1 MKSMKLKTTGFKIF
15 SNGKYFTSNAT
26 CFKVGSRKLKI
37 GNAFTIIELMVVIAI
52 IAILASMLLPALGK
66 AKNVAKTIDCLG
78 RQKQIYTVA
87 MFYSNDHDDYWLGPW
102 SYKNTSL
109 LYTDPNFYYFFSSEI
124 MNYIDPVAVSKH
136 TYTSIPTS
144 DSNYLLRCPGTK
156 WVWKGQGYIGAGSFN
171 NFDQYA
177 WSGRGIESW
186 YGANL
191 YFGKPLT
198 AHSTSGYAAGC
209 APKRIGDVRN
219 VIVYAGEVSSW
230 GWEFFGWDNNS
241 NGTIV
246 WNHDRR
252 SNFLFTDG
260 HATTL
265 NAKQFAVSGRGFSEA
280 PFR

>member
-1 MKSMKLKTTGFKIF
+1 MKNVKFKTTGFKIF
-15 SNGKYFTSNAT
+15 SKRKYFASNTT
-26 CFKVGSRKLKI
+26 CLKI
-37 GNAFTIIELMVVIAI
+37 GNPFTIVELMVVIAI
-52 IAILASMLLPALGK
+52 IAVLASMLLPALSK
-66 AKNVAKTIDCLG
+66 AKDVAKTIDCLG
-78 RQKQIYTVA
+78 RQKQIYTVS
-87 MFYSNDHDDYWLGPW
+87 MFYSNDHDDYWLGPYN
-102 SYKNTSL
+102 YKNTSL
-109 LYTDPNFYYFFSSEI
+109 IYSDPNFYYFFSSEI
-124 MNYIDPVAVSKH
+124 MNYIDPVAVSNH

-144 DSNYLLRCPGTK
+144 NNNYLLRCPGTK
-156 WVWKGQGYIGAGSFN
+156 WVWKGGGYIGVGSFN

-198 AHSTSGYAAGC
+198 AKTTSGYAADC

-230 GWEFFGWDNNS
+230 GWDSFGWDNNS

-246 WNHDRR
+246 WNHGKS

-265 NAKQFAVSGRGFSEA
+265 NSKQFTISGRGSSVA